1 MMKKLSEY
9 LANIVDMK
17 WESLN
22 NELRQQQAIKA
33 IMDDRQ
39 LRVEQEQKDEIT

>member
-9 LANIVDMK
+9 FANIVDMK
-17 WESLN
+17 KETLN

-33 IMDDRQ
+33 VMDDRQ